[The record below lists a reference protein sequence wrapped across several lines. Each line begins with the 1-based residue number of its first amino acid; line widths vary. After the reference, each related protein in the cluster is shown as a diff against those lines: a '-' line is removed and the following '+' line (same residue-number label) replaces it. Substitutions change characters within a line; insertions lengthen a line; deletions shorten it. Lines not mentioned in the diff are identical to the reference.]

1 MSRLMNE
8 WICESPSKDIA
19 FNAIMVMSGLLSQKP
34 SEKSKLKDHLTSLEN
49 RMKLW
54 NAGQIMELLKE
65 AETIQKDLRVSNIP
79 STIAKISKK
88 STRNTLQEGK
98 YQLCDEAFSRQ
109 HAKWY
114 SCIK

>member
-1 MSRLMNE
+1 MNE
-8 WICESPSKDIA
+8 WIRESPSKDIA

-88 STRNTLQEGK
+88 I
-98 YQLCDEAFSRQ
+98 
-109 HAKWY
+109 Y
-114 SCIK
+114 S